1 MEEHDY
7 EYTPE
12 MNNRFYLIRTAL
24 GKTQKEMGPPLG
36 YSPATFSKL
45 EKTGFKVEEKI
56 VVLMCSVYDVSYDYL
71 VYGKGPMFNKEDAE
85 RKAWTNLYDA
95 LPTPYQNMIFMMV
108 QGLLDRLSKD
118 NVSKDEISNGE

>member
-1 MEEHDY
+1 MEECDY

-24 GKTQKEMGPPLG
+24 GKAQKEMGPPLG

-45 EKTGFKVEEKI
+45 EKKGFKVERKI
-56 VVLMCSVYDVSYDYL
+56 VILMCAVYDVSYDYL
-71 VYGKGPMFNKEDAE
+71 VYGKGPMFNSEIAE

-95 LPTPYQNMIFMMV
+95 LPKPYKKMATMMM
-108 QGLLDRLSKD
+108 QGLLDRLCKD
-118 NVSKDEISNGE
+118 GSPQDELPEE

>member
-1 MEEHDY
+1 MEERDY

-12 MNNRFYLIRTAL
+12 MNNRFYLIRMAL

-95 LPTPYQNMIFMMV
+95 LPKPYQNMIFMMV
-108 QGLLDRLSKD
+108 QGLLDRL
-118 NVSKDEISNGE
+118 NER